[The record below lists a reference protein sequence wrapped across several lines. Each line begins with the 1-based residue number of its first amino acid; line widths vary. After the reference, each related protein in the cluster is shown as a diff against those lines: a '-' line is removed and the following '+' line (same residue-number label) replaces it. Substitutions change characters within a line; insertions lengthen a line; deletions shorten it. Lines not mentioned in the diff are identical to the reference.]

1 MANSIHNLLS
11 RNLSGVY
18 RDPQR
23 ILRDVDTLLNTSL
36 GRNLRPKTEPLTS
49 NDGSV
54 TPSVLVLHGTLP
66 MVYRNVT
73 YNIPIDLY
81 LPPQYPQCP
90 PIVFVR
96 PVSNMAIKENHRHV
110 GRDGRVYMPYLHEW
124 GAQTHELRELAVW
137 MSSLFGSE
145 PPCYAKPAGASRV
158 TATSNVASSYGSSIS
173 QRPPAYAQVSQ
184 SFASSYNPYTAV
196 SNSNNNGSREAEGQE
211 RRKQQQI
218 EKEIAEA
225 NLAAQ
230 VAREESLREAK
241 LKAEHSRL
249 QKDHE
254 EKLSSMR
261 VMATSK
267 VQYELQVVFRDAKD
281 DLRVTLKNQKLLDY
295 GKEEIQ
301 QLLKEGE
308 ERKKE
313 LMTLN
318 DEMDGAVK
326 NLEGWLEAAETQ
338 QQQEGEND
346 DSNLSSQSSKVDQMA
361 LPVDTHSS
369 QMLQLAA
376 ENAAIDDCFYF
387 LDQSLTQKNIPLKV
401 FLEEVRKLSKR
412 QFTVKAHL
420 IKISQAKAL
429 NPFA

>member
-1 MANSIHNLLS
+1 
-11 RNLSGVY
+11 
-18 RDPQR
+18 
-23 ILRDVDTLLNTSL
+23 
-36 GRNLRPKTEPLTS
+36 
-49 NDGSV
+49 
-54 TPSVLVLHGTLP
+54 

-81 LPPQYPQCP
+81 LPPQYPQCA

-124 GAQTHELRELAVW
+124 GAATHELRELAVW

-145 PPCYAKPAGASRV
+145 PPCYAKPAGAPRV
-158 TATSNVASSYGSSIS
+158 SSVAASSNVAASSYGGSVGH
-173 QRPPAYAQVSQ
+173 RPPPYAQATQSTVQASQ
-184 SFASSYNPYTAV
+184 QSTTASSGF
-196 SNSNNNGSREAEGQE
+196 NSYIPPDFCCNGLSAEEQE
-211 RRKQQQI
+211 RLKQQQI
-218 EKEIAEA
+218 EKEVAEA
-225 NLAAQ
+225 NLAAKI
-230 VAREESLREAK
+230 AREESLKEAK
-241 LKAEHSRL
+241 LKAEKARL
-249 QKDHE
+249 EKDRAE
-254 EKLSSMR
+254 ELSSMR

-308 ERKKE
+308 ERKEE
-313 LMTLN
+313 LMALN

-326 NLEGWLEAAETQ
+326 SLEGWLEAVEIQ
-338 QQQEGEND
+338 QQQEVENENNN
-346 DSNLSSQSSKVDQMA
+346 SSSQSSKVDQLA

-387 LDQSLTQKNIPLKV
+387 LDKSLAQKNIPLKV

-420 IKISQAKAL
+420 IKISEAKAS
-429 NPFA
+429 NPFGG

>member
-1 MANSIHNLLS
+1 MANTLQYLLS

-23 ILRDVDTLLNTSL
+23 LIRDVETLQKTSL
-36 GRNLRPKTEPLTS
+36 GRNLNPTTEPLTS

-54 TPSVLVLHGTLP
+54 TPSVLVLNGTLP

-81 LPPQYPQCP
+81 LPPQYPQRA
-90 PIVFVR
+90 PIVYVR
-96 PVSNMAIKENHRHV
+96 PVSSMAIKENHRHV
-110 GRDGRVYMPYLHEW
+110 GRDGMVYMPYLHEW
-124 GAQTHELRELAVW
+124 VAQTHDLRELCVW

-145 PPCYAKPAGASRV
+145 PPCYARPAGAPRV
-158 TATSNVASSYGSSIS
+158 SAASNVAATYGS
-173 QRPPAYAQVSQ
+173 RPPAYAQATQ
-184 SFASSYNPYTAV
+184 STTNTFSPYVAA
-196 SNSNNNGSREAEGQE
+196 SNSSNNRSREAEEQE

-218 EKEIAEA
+218 EKEVAEA
-225 NLAAQ
+225 NLAAKI
-230 VAREESLREAK
+230 AREESLKEAK
-241 LKAEHSRL
+241 LKVEQSRL
-249 QKDHE
+249 HKDHE

-267 VQYELQVVFRDAKD
+267 VEYELQVVFRDAKD

-308 ERKKE
+308 ERKEE
-313 LMTLN
+313 LMALN

-326 NLEGWLEAAETQ
+326 KLEGWLEAAEIQ
-338 QQQEGEND
+338 QQQEGENGNNN
-346 DSNLSSQSSKVDQMA
+346 SSSQSSKVDQIA

-387 LDQSLTQKNIPLKV
+387 LDQSLAQKNIPLKV

-420 IKISQAKAL
+420 IKIRDAKAS
-429 NPFA
+429 NPFDG

>member
-1 MANSIHNLLS
+1 
-11 RNLSGVY
+11 
-18 RDPQR
+18 
-23 ILRDVDTLLNTSL
+23 
-36 GRNLRPKTEPLTS
+36 
-49 NDGSV
+49 
-54 TPSVLVLHGTLP
+54 

-81 LPPQYPQCP
+81 LPPQYPQCA
-90 PIVFVR
+90 PIVYVR

-145 PPCYAKPAGASRV
+145 PPCYAKPAVGASSRV
-158 TATSNVASSYGSSIS
+158 GSAAASSNNNVAAASYGSSS
-173 QRPPAYAQVSQ
+173 VRPPAYAQATQQ
-184 SFASSYNPYTAV
+184 STTTQSATASSYNAYLPPDFCCTGL
-196 SNSNNNGSREAEGQE
+196 SAEEQQ
-211 RRKQQQI
+211 RLKQQQI
-218 EKEIAEA
+218 EKEVAEA
-225 NLAAQ
+225 NLAAKI
-230 VAREESLREAK
+230 AREESLKEAQ
-241 LKAEHSRL
+241 LKAEQARL
-249 QKDHE
+249 EKDHE
-254 EKLSSMR
+254 EQLASMR
-261 VMATSK
+261 VMAISK

-308 ERKKE
+308 ERKEE
-313 LMTLN
+313 LMVLN
-318 DEMDGAVK
+318 DEMDEAVK
-326 NLEGWLEAAETQ
+326 SLEGWLEAAE
-338 QQQEGEND
+338 QQEDEND
-346 DSNLSSQSSKVDQMA
+346 NSNSSSQSTKVDSIA

-387 LDQSLTQKNIPLKV
+387 LDKSLAQKNIPLKV

-420 IKISQAKAL
+420 IKISEAKAS
-429 NPFA
+429 NPFGG